1 MQIPKED
8 PNDKNDENEK
18 LRSTWF
24 KIILLNLL
32 ISQIGRLFFPYFH
45 DVLGVPV
52 LGLYFILALFFTI
65 IRHNVLS
72 SHKPNTL
79 LFVKDVLISTLSM
92 FPMYIINTL
101 IFSFKE
107 AFSFKE
113 DFTNSCY
120 KVNSVSYYVSE
131 EDYVQSPL
139 DQFEIRNL
147 LSLDAPILVNLH
159 IYLTNIRLYLT
170 ISAFI
175 ALVLNFLATNYNKV
189 ICNRWSISQES
200 IYATVNSIV
209 INQINAKKG
218 QMYFPFIY
226 ALFLFILISNL
237 IGMVPYSF
245 ACTSHFSLT
254 FFISFSV
261 VLGATILGF
270 IKHGLKFFSLF
281 VPAGCPLALLPLLV
295 LIEFISYLARN
306 VSLGLR
312 LAANILSGHMLLNI
326 LSGFAYNIMTS
337 AFIYFFIGLIPLAFI
352 IAFSGLELGI
362 AFIQAQVF
370 VVLTSS
376 YIKDALDLH

>member
-113 DFTNSCY
+113 DFTNYCY

-226 ALFLFILISNL
+226 TLFLFILISNL